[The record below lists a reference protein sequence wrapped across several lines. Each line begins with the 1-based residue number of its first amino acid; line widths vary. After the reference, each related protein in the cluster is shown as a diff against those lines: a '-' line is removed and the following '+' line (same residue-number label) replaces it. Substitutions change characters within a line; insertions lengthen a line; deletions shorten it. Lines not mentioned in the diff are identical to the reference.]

1 MPSDR
6 QPARSARR
14 SATMV
19 GLVVAG
25 VLGAGCADPNDADA
39 TDSDSRTD
47 AETIVVSAA
56 ASLRDPLTAIAEQFE
71 SDHPGAQVRLN
82 LASSGHLAQQLLDGA
97 PADVAAFADS
107 APMDRLVRAD
117 RVASEPRV
125 FATNGMVIV
134 TPPGNP
140 DEVGTLA
147 ELAEV
152 GTLSLCVVTAPC
164 GVFAEQ
170 LLDAA
175 DAAPDE
181 GTVTRGRDATATL
194 GAVSRGDADAA
205 VVYRTDA
212 RSAGERVEVVEIDGS
227 DGDLARYPIAEVAGS
242 DSPALA
248 RSFIDVVLGDHG
260 QRVLRDAGFGPPP
273 PPTP

>member
-1 MPSDR
+1 
-6 QPARSARR
+6 
-14 SATMV
+14 MV
-19 GLVVAG
+19 GLVLAG
-25 VLGAGCADPNDADA
+25 VLAAGCADPIDADPTDGDA
-39 TDSDSRTD
+39 TDSDSGTVAD
-47 AETIVVSAA
+47 TIVVSAA
-56 ASLRDPLTAIAEQFE
+56 ASLRDPLSAIAEQFE
-71 SDHPGAQVRLN
+71 SDHPGARVRLN
-82 LASSGHLAQQLLDGA
+82 LASSGRLAQQLLDGA
-97 PADVAAFADS
+97 PADVAAFADT

-140 DEVGTLA
+140 DEVGSLA
-147 ELAEV
+147 ELADV
-152 GTLSLCVVTAPC
+152 GTVSLCVVTAPC

-175 DAAPDE
+175 DAALDE
-181 GTVTRGRDATATL
+181 GTVTRGQDATATL

-212 RSAGERVEVVEIDGS
+212 RSAGGRVEVVEIDGAG
-227 DGDLARYPIAEVAGS
+227 GDAARYPIAEIAGS

-248 RSFIDVVLGDHG
+248 RSFIDVVLGDDG
-260 QRVLRDAGFGPPP
+260 QRVLRDAGFGPSP